1 MGLQKM
7 TRARKAWTAFPLL
20 VCLLAAGGESV
31 HASGPRRSGD
41 DPKSKTQGLTLSLES
56 MDGLEVQGINDESAE
71 PVKFEAAVAS
81 YRGRRAVRIID
92 IESPATKTGEQVLGI
107 VKTSDFKDGTI
118 EADVAGV
125 PRAGAKPSTRG
136 FVGIAFRIQK
146 HDQEHGSRYEAFYL
160 RMTNG
165 RADDQ
170 LQRNHSAQYV
180 SQPDFPW
187 QRLREENPGMYESY
201 VDLVAGAWTRIKI
214 VVSGTKAQLYVNN
227 ADQPCLIVN
236 DLKLGETHGPVALW
250 TGSDTEAYFS
260 NLKVH

>member
-1 MGLQKM
+1 M
-7 TRARKAWTAFPLL
+7 TRARNAWKAAPLL
-20 VCLLAAGGESV
+20 ACLLVVGGESV
-31 HASGPRRSGD
+31 RASGPRKSGD
-41 DPKSKTQGLTLSLES
+41 DPKSNKQGLTLSLES
-56 MDGLEVQGINDESAE
+56 MDGVEVQGINDESAE
-71 PVKFEAAVAS
+71 PVKFEAAPAS
-81 YRGRRAVRIID
+81 YRGRRAVRIVNL
-92 IESPATKTGEQVLGI
+92 ESPATKTGEQVLGI

-136 FVGIAFRIQK
+136 FVGIAFRLQK
-146 HDQEHGSRYEAFYL
+146 YDQEHDQDHASRYEAFYL

-187 QRLREENPGMYESY
+187 QRLREENPGKYESY
-201 VDLVAGAWTRIKI
+201 VDLEPGAWTRIKI
-214 VVSGTKAQLYVNN
+214 VVSGTKAQLYVNG
-227 ADQPCLIVN
+227 AEQPCLIVN

-260 NLKVH
+260 NLKIR

>member
-1 MGLQKM
+1 M
-7 TRARKAWTAFPLL
+7 AIPLL
-20 VCLLAAGGESV
+20 ACMMVVSGERT
-31 HASGPRRSGD
+31 HASGARNLGD

-56 MDGLEVQGINDESAE
+56 MDGLEVQGINDESAD
-71 PVKFEAAVAS
+71 PVKFEAAIAS
-81 YRGRRAVRIID
+81 YRGRRAMRIVN
-92 IESPATKTGEQVLGI
+92 IERPATKTGEQVLAI

-125 PRAGAKPSTRG
+125 PRQGAKPSTRG
-136 FVGIAFRIQK
+136 FVGIAFRVQGHIQD
-146 HDQEHGSRYEAFYL
+146 HVQDHVQDHGSRYEAFYL

-180 SQPDFPW
+180 SQPEFPW

-201 VDLVAGAWTRIKI
+201 VDLVAGAWTRIRI
-214 VVSGTKAQLYVNN
+214 VVSGSNAQLYVNN
-227 ADQPCLIVN
+227 ADQPSLIVN

-260 NLKVH
+260 NLTIK